1 MAKLVN
7 LGSLGIDHVYGV
19 EHITQQGETVSS
31 KSYSV
36 FPGGKGLNQSLAA
49 AKAGAQV
56 HHIGCIGEDGEWLR
70 KVLQD
75 GEVETEGVKTAEGS
89 TGHAIIQ
96 VDDAGQNAIVIAGG
110 TNRLIND
117 DNRAFAFDLIEE
129 GDWLLLQNEINDLNL
144 VLDEAAARGIQ
155 VAFNV
160 APVDGREQVYH
171 YDAVSVLIV
180 NEVEAAAVA
189 GVADPSAAFEAL
201 RKRYRS
207 MTIVLTLG
215 KDGGYCSTP
224 NGEVVRYEAPSVNAV
239 DETAAGDSFIGF
251 FMAGLLA
258 GESMSAA
265 LALAN
270 AAGALAVTKAG
281 AASSIPSLSA
291 VKEFL
296 KTQTD

>member
-70 KVLQD
+70 NVLQD
-75 GEVETEGVKTAEGS
+75 GEVETEGVQTVEGS

-96 VDDAGQNAIVIAGG
+96 VDEDGQNAIVIAGG

-258 GESMSAA
+258 GESISAA

-281 AASSIPSLSA
+281 AASSIPSLAA

-296 KTQTD
+296 KTQSN